1 MLNEKQSRKEWKN
14 GYPLVIEHSH
24 GIDGPNRNRWFTD
37 LKNGGSFH
45 GKPLVT
51 VRYYQ
56 VG

>member
-24 GIDGPNRNRWFTD
+24 GIDGPNRNRWITD